1 MYLCSWKIKTR
12 MKLEMSSEKNPTNS
26 SIDNRSGG
34 IYFGNKAT
42 VQGDVVGGDKNT
54 NTTSSSGDSFSK
66 DELLNLLKELKAS
79 IKQASIDEDDKDV
92 AAGQIATAISETKK
106 SDVNNP
112 QEAKDKIG
120 QYLTDTK
127 SILDRVKDVG
137 EIGSK
142 AFPILVKVAKLV
154 GLSII

>member
-1 MYLCSWKIKTR
+1 MRLD
-12 MKLEMSSEKNPTNS
+12 MSSDKNPTDS

-34 IYFGNKAT
+34 IYFRDQAT
-42 VQGDVVGGDKNT
+42 VQGDVVGGNKT
-54 NTTSSSGDSFSK
+54 INTTNSSGDSFSK
-66 DELLNLLKELKAS
+66 DELLNLLTELKAS

-92 AAGQIATAISETKK
+92 AAGQIATAINQTKK

-120 QYLTDTK
+120 QYLTETK

-142 AFPILVKVAKLV
+142 AFPIFVKLAKLV